1 VRRRWLDALVV
12 LVLGAVALYDIARA
26 ELAGWA
32 NRYDEGTFYFAHGI
46 VVFALVV
53 GFRWARRNR

>member
-1 VRRRWLDALVV
+1 VV